1 MGSNWN
7 PSSGTVNTST
17 WTRSWRQELRTD
29 LGSDFT
35 LTANVE
41 EVTVLETGEVIHSP
55 LPNVVRSLSQVGT
68 DPRVIQ
74 LVGLLTE
81 LIKEYLD
88 EDQAEAKP
96 ATVDA
101 APIPAPDT
109 DHTPA

>member
-29 LGSDFT
+29 LGSDFV
-35 LTANVE
+35 LQAQIE
-41 EVTVLETGEVIHSP
+41 EVTALDTGEVIHVS
-55 LPNVVRSLSQVGT
+55 LPGVTRSLSQVGT

-88 EDQAEAKP
+88 EDQAKAKP

-101 APIPAPDT
+101 APIPAPAT
-109 DHTPA
+109 DHTSA